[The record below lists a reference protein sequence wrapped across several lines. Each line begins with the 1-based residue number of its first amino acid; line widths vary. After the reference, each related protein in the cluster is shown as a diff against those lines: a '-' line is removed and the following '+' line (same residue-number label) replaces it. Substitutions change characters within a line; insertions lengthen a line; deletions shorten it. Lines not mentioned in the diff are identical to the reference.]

1 MGTAVSLAKG
11 SNNGRSKTFVTQ
23 LRQENVRLQ
32 ARIDRLSA
40 EAKRLKEEI
49 NTMLREKEQEK
60 RSVNGAAHF
69 PQCSPRNGEL
79 KEFKLLFNFCEAKKR

>member
-1 MGTAVSLAKG
+1 MGTAVSLAKR